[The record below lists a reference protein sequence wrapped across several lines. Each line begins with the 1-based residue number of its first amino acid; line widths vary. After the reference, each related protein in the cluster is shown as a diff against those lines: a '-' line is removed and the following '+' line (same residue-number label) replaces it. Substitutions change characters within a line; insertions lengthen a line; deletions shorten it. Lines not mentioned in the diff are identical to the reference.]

1 MYYLIKDTLTET
13 TAQERKKAGCQYVAV
28 ITSAEWKKCR
38 DEFEMGID
46 MDSEP
51 GEIYSTKAEV
61 NYDSLTGSFSIP
73 DRSDFVNYREFL
85 FALDEKGIVFIDDT
99 DTVIK
104 LIEGIKKTKKWRFP
118 SLERFLYD
126 FLEQIV
132 KDDRELL
139 EKYEKELEVMEDSAS
154 EDGEA
159 QFSERLNDIRG
170 YIRDLKVHYEQ
181 LLDFSQELEENENE
195 FFHPDNLRYFK
206 LYSRRIERLRDAA
219 VAVGDHTLQ
228 IRDICKAYLDIKQNR
243 IMTLLTIVTTI
254 FMPLTLIAGWYG
266 MNFIYMPELSSRW
279 GYPIVIGISVLIVIV
294 SLVFFKKKKWL

>member
-73 DRSDFVNYREFL
+73 DRSDFVNYRDFL

-132 KDDRELL
+132 KDDRELP
-139 EKYEKELEVMEDSAS
+139 EKYEKEIEV
-154 EDGEA
+154 
-159 QFSERLNDIRG
+159 
-170 YIRDLKVHYEQ
+170 IRDLKVHY
-181 LLDFSQELEENENE
+181 
-195 FFHPDNLRYFK
+195 
-206 LYSRRIERLRDAA
+206 
-219 VAVGDHTLQ
+219 
-228 IRDICKAYLDIKQNR
+228 
-243 IMTLLTIVTTI
+243 
-254 FMPLTLIAGWYG
+254 
-266 MNFIYMPELSSRW
+266 
-279 GYPIVIGISVLIVIV
+279 
-294 SLVFFKKKKWL
+294 